1 MGGVSDVLDHG
12 VEAIEGFAPPVDA
25 NGTEPL
31 MLNRVPL
38 TRAGRIRADVDLQ
51 ACGIRQGLPLD
62 FIKTTDGRV
71 TAATVAGNI

>member
-1 MGGVSDVLDHG
+1 MSDGLDHG

-38 TRAGRIRADVDLQ
+38 TRAGRIMADVALQ

-71 TAATVAGNI
+71 TAATVAGRI